1 MINIMPQ
8 TNQQLFFYVLS
19 LDISGSLF
27 SVVNYRTETAI
38 LIGVPRSRVSSFLRD
53 NDPSHP
59 FLHQE
64 NNTMTPSTPQDRSE
78 YLKSYTLYY
87 NGYNHPYGVTDNLD
101 FSKNTSD
108 FGSFS
113 YVVGDND
120 LVTNTVALSVS
131 DSDSTSDSLYTGAT
145 HRDDRS
151 DNNIPYISG
160 RVRHSGD

>member
-1 MINIMPQ
+1 MPQ

-19 LDISGSLF
+19 LDTSGSLF
-27 SVVNYRTETAI
+27 SLVNYRTETPI
-38 LIGVPRSRVSSFLRD
+38 LLGVPRSRVSSFLRD
-53 NDPSHP
+53 NDPTHP

-64 NNTMTPSTPQDRSE
+64 NDTMTLTPLQDKSE

-120 LVTNTVALSVS
+120 LVTNTVTHSVS
-131 DSDSTSDSLYTGAT
+131 DSDSTSGSLYAGVT
-145 HRDDRS
+145 HRNDKS
-151 DNNIPYISG
+151 DNDIPYISG
-160 RVRHSGD
+160 RIGHSGD